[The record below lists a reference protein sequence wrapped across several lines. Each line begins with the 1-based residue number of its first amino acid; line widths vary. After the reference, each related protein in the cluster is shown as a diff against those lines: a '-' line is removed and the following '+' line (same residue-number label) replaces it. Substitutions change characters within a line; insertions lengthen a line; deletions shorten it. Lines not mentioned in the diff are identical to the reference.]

1 MSTNS
6 ALLKQFRSSTG
17 ASALHRSKHSNP
29 PVIGSADYV
38 YDRVHR
44 IEVFEEIPQQF
55 VDVGSMDGWRQ
66 MVRAEAFKQLLDQI
80 PCDQIVTIEC
90 RPLEKEE
97 TTPDDKRHFYV
108 GCELRYTRSK

>member
-1 MSTNS
+1 M
-6 ALLKQFRSSTG
+6 
-17 ASALHRSKHSNP
+17 HRSNQSPSQP
-29 PVIGSADYV
+29 PAIDSAAYV

-55 VDVGSMDGWRQ
+55 ADISNMDGWRQ
-66 MVRAEAFKQLLDQI
+66 MVRAQAFQKLLDQV

-108 GCELRYTRSK
+108 GCELRFTKTK